1 MENLTKNCDWEHV
14 STDSPPVLQD
24 NELHVWWSA
33 LTLSPSQSELTL
45 SLLSDLQRDKYNRRA
60 TKQGK
65 HNYLAGRYYLL
76 HLLAAYTDQSAHEI
90 QLTYNRLNK
99 PSLSDES
106 LKLQFNFTDTAGH
119 GVFVFTKHQ
128 QVGVDIEHLDRQAN
142 FKMIANKRFT
152 EQERNFV
159 YKDGKIDNQRC
170 LAIWT
175 RKEAFGK
182 AAGVGINFQMNQRN
196 LYDKQCRGEDFKFV
210 DNGNAW
216 TCLQLALGDTFI
228 SSVVY
233 EGHKKLNVRA
243 FKPQKI

>member
-1 MENLTKNCDWEHV
+1 
-14 STDSPPVLQD
+14 
-24 NELHVWWSA
+24 
-33 LTLSPSQSELTL
+33 
-45 SLLSDLQRDKYNRRA
+45 
-60 TKQGK
+60 
-65 HNYLAGRYYLL
+65 
-76 HLLAAYTDQSAHEI
+76 
-90 QLTYNRLNK
+90 
-99 PSLSDES
+99 
-106 LKLQFNFTDTAGH
+106 
-119 GVFVFTKHQ
+119 
-128 QVGVDIEHLDRQAN
+128 
-142 FKMIANKRFT
+142 MIANKRFT